1 MRIERIELDGFGRF
15 HDAHWELSEGLTVL
29 LGANEAGKTTLLNAV
44 RALLFGFESSRD
56 GRAWYP
62 ALAGGRRGGR
72 LRLLT
77 AQGER
82 WTVERHG
89 ERGGGGALAVR
100 APSGNQGGQETLD
113 RLLHGADKDL
123 FSNIFAFGLG
133 ELQALSSLSAE
144 GVRGR
149 IYGARAGLG
158 GTSALDLER
167 RLRQQLDGTFLPGG
181 SKRPLNALLGRIEE
195 LHREVADLARQP
207 EEHAAA
213 HRERERLVARA
224 ETLRREIRAQRE
236 RLARIAAVRAA
247 MPIAAELAGFEEA
260 LAAGDAS
267 LDDLPEDAITLL
279 DHRAA
284 ARAEARAVLAQ
295 IDEQLED
302 ARRRRVALRVDEPVL
317 AEADEIAAVAIE
329 ASRRDALETRARDLE
344 AGEQRQA
351 TIVIEQV
358 TRAGV
363 PSEDDLIVLD
373 DSIPAVEAT
382 REHEQ
387 LMSEARAVVTQA
399 AQQRQAAADELEAR
413 AREIGDPEGEADDE
427 LERRSELVAEL
438 AGLRVR
444 RAAAEAR
451 AGGLSTSHLATR
463 LLAAAAGAGIGLAA
477 GLVVA
482 TPIPGAALGAMFA
495 LVVVLAL
502 ERRRQPHRDRN
513 DLGAIDRER
522 AALMERLGLG
532 VDAGE
537 HELRA
542 VADAVAT
549 GRARHELA
557 RQHRASLE
565 VRRAELDRRE
575 RRVAT
580 ATSDLAQAEAGWS
593 RWLADHR
600 LAPGITPEAARH
612 LLVAAGT
619 ARRAAQER
627 DHLRAEL
634 ATLRVEEAAFA
645 RRADALLARLG
656 IVTPADAARRAAA
669 VVGLAERL
677 ERARADQRDARQLDA
692 GIASLD
698 ARRQVA
704 LAEVQERTAAL
715 EEFLTSLGCP
725 DEVTLRRRAAAAA
738 RRRTLHAGVG
748 EHRSKL
754 ALIAGGLD
762 GLGALVEEARTSDPA
777 ALQAAEAEAGQTL
790 ERLESEERAGHG
802 RIGALE
808 AQISRLESAD
818 ELGARRQELAV
829 AEGRATAL
837 AREWAIRAL
846 ALCLLEET
854 RSHYERER
862 QPDVVRAAESHF
874 ERITDARYTRIV
886 APPGDASVRV
896 ETDGGESRST
906 DELSRGTSEQ
916 LYLALRFGLIEEFAQ
931 HAEPLPVVMDDILV
945 NFDADRASRAAAAIR
960 DLAARHQV
968 LYFTCHPVTA
978 QLLDPGGTRTLA
990 LG

>member
-1 MRIERIELDGFGRF
+1 MELDGFGRF

-77 AQGER
+77 GHGER

-123 FSNIFAFGLG
+123 FNNIFAFGLG
-133 ELQALSSLSAE
+133 ELQTLSSLSAE

-213 HRERERLVARA
+213 HRERDELVARA
-224 ETLRREIRAQRE
+224 EALRHEIRAQRE
-236 RLARIAAVRAA
+236 RLARITAIRAA
-247 MPIAAELAGFEEA
+247 MPIVAELAGLEDE

-279 DHRAA
+279 DRRAA
-284 ARAEARAVLAQ
+284 ALAEARAVLAQ
-295 IDEQLED
+295 IDEQLEE
-302 ARRRRVALRVDEPVL
+302 ARRRRVALHVDEAVL
-317 AEADEIAAVAIE
+317 AEAEEVAAVAIE
-329 ASRRDALETRARDLE
+329 ASRREAVEARARDLG

-351 TIVIEQV
+351 TIVAEQV
-358 TRAGV
+358 TRAGL

-373 DSIPAVEAT
+373 DSIPTIEAT

-387 LMSEARAVVTQA
+387 TMSEARAAVTQVL
-399 AQQRQAAADELEAR
+399 QQRQAAADELKAR
-413 AREIGDPEGEADDE
+413 AREIGVPEGGVDDE
-427 LERRSELVAEL
+427 LERRSELLTDLE
-438 AGLRVR
+438 GLRVR

-451 AGGLSTSHLATR
+451 ADGQPPSRLASR
-463 LLAAAAGAGIGLAA
+463 LLAVVAGAGIGLAA
-477 GLVVA
+477 GLVGDV
-482 TPIPGAALGAMFA
+482 PIPGAALGGVFA
-495 LVVVLAL
+495 LVVALAL
-502 ERRRQPHRDRN
+502 ERRRQPHGDSD

-522 AALMERLGLG
+522 AALMEGLGLG
-532 VDAGE
+532 ADAGE

-549 GRARHELA
+549 GRARRELA
-557 RQHRASLE
+557 RQHQASLE
-565 VRRAELDRRE
+565 VRRAELERRE
-575 RRVAT
+575 RRLET
-580 ATSDLAQAEAGWS
+580 AAADLAEAEVGWS

-634 ATLRVEEAAFA
+634 ATLREGEAAVA
-645 RRADALLARLG
+645 RRADGLLARLG
-656 IVTPADAARRAAA
+656 IAGPADAARRAAA
-669 VVGLAERL
+669 VMGLAERL

-698 ARRQVA
+698 ARREVA
-704 LAEVQERTAAL
+704 LAAAQERSAAL
-715 EEFLTSLGCP
+715 EELLGSLGCP
-725 DEVTLRRRAAAAA
+725 DEVTLRRRATAAA
-738 RRRTLHAGVG
+738 RRRTLRAGLR

-754 ALIAGGLD
+754 VLIAGGLD
-762 GLGALVEEARTSDPA
+762 ALDALVEEARTSDPS
-777 ALQAAEAEAGQTL
+777 ALQAAEVETGQTL
-790 ERLESEERAGHG
+790 ERLESEERTGHG

-808 AQISRLESAD
+808 AQISRLEAAD

-829 AEGRATAL
+829 AEGRAGAL
-837 AREWAIRAL
+837 ARDWAVRAL
-846 ALCLLEET
+846 ALRLLEET

-978 QLLDPGGTRTLA
+978 QLLDPGGARTLA